1 MLDMPIMGEV
11 QMEPTPTNT
20 DCVGHNDLCKA
31 VSPPN
36 GEHTKT
42 GDCKE
47 LDYID
52 TNNFNRN
59 EVSETHSRKFDHEP
73 FCVTGKDLDL
83 IDIDDLF

>member
-1 MLDMPIMGEV
+1 MLDMPVMDEV
-11 QMEPTPTNT
+11 QNEPTLTNT
-20 DCVGHNDLCKA
+20 DCVDQNEPCKV
-31 VSPPN
+31 VSSPN
-36 GEHTKT
+36 GEQSKR
-42 GDCKE
+42 GNCKE
-47 LDYID
+47 SN